1 MYCENCGAKIP
12 EGAMFC
18 EKCGS
23 PVVQVEQEKTAKKS
37 YKKGWIVGGLIG
49 CAGVAAI
56 AAVLFNLGI
65 IGGGNHAEGTEN
77 VSAQMPEATV
87 AATEQPAAI
96 FEAGDGA
103 ADGSQADSDEPESA
117 DEKEKN
123 SFLDKPEDT
132 EDEGEDN
139 SQENFSEMNTPE
151 EAYADYLAAFIDA
164 VNTGETAGMALVMT
178 GKSHREQCAMAE
190 NYYSRGI
197 HEELQSYSVLSVKW
211 INDGCVKLNAREKIK
226 VSYADGSSQTVKQ
239 KYRYTCRWKADGRW
253 YIAGMKALP

>member
-23 PVVQVEQEKTAKKS
+23 PVIQVEQEKSAKKS

-49 CAGVAAI
+49 CAGVVAI
-56 AAVLFNLGI
+56 AAVLFSMGI

-77 VSAQMPEATV
+77 V
-87 AATEQPAAI
+87 
-96 FEAGDGA
+96 
-103 ADGSQADSDEPESA
+103 
-117 DEKEKN
+117 
-123 SFLDKPEDT
+123 
-132 EDEGEDN
+132 
-139 SQENFSEMNTPE
+139 SEMNTPE

-226 VSYADGSSQTVKQ
+226 VSYADGSSKTVKQ